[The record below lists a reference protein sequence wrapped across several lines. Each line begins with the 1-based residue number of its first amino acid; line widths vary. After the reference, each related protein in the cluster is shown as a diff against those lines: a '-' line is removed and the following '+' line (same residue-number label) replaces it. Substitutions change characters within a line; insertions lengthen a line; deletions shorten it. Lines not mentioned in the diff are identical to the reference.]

1 MQPRGLCKLIH
12 NFGFQ
17 PERALSSHLRREYPC
32 LADFHARQGSG
43 RTRPDKED
51 YPHMLGQLDLS
62 SLGVALAL
70 VTLSMTL
77 LLSVAAWHSGSDKG
91 LRHWAVGNFALMLGL
106 LLNVNQDHI
115 HHSLSIVL
123 ANGMMTL
130 GIGVT
135 WLGIR
140 AFKGK
145 SQPQL
150 WPIAATLCMMALLWL
165 FRFQIDSFTARLAIA
180 SVVLAGMSLLCAYEL
195 LGPAEQPLRTAYW
208 LTGSIALLCGVGLIL
223 RAVVSMTEYAPVA
236 AVADNPLQSATLLGA
251 MVAQIWL
258 ASGFILMTHYR
269 TTMALHRLS
278 ERDSLTDTLNRR
290 SLHARASAV
299 LEKAQELKV
308 PVTLIMMD
316 ADHFKRIN
324 DEFGHQTGDAVLCHM
339 VSRIRQHLRTDDL
352 LGRFGGEEFVLILPG
367 LDTDSASQV
376 AERIRLGLC
385 SQPWQSDDTPVNLS
399 ISLGVACSDQQGY
412 HFEALLGA
420 ADGALY
426 QAKALGRNRVELA
439 CDPGIDPGDQMALR
453 LLSQFRHNL
462 EV

>member
-1 MQPRGLCKLIH
+1 
-12 NFGFQ
+12 
-17 PERALSSHLRREYPC
+17 
-32 LADFHARQGSG
+32 
-43 RTRPDKED
+43 
-51 YPHMLGQLDLS
+51 MLGQLDLS
-62 SLGVALAL
+62 SLGVALSL
-70 VTLSMTL
+70 VTLCMTL
-77 LLSVAAWHSGSDKG
+77 LLAVAAWHAGSGNG

-115 HHSLSIVL
+115 HPSLSIVL
-123 ANGMMTL
+123 ANGLMTL

-135 WLGIR
+135 WLGVR
-140 AFKGK
+140 AFKGR
-145 SQPQL
+145 SQPQA
-150 WPIAATLCMMALLWL
+150 WPIVAALITMALLWL
-165 FRFQIDSFTARLAIA
+165 FRFQIDSFAARLGIA
-180 SVVLAGMSLLCAYEL
+180 SAVLAGMSLLCAREL
-195 LGPAEQPLRTAYW
+195 LVPADQPLRTAYW
-208 LTGSIALLCGVGLIL
+208 LTGSIALLCGLGLL
-223 RAVVSMTEYAPVA
+223 ARASISMTDLAPIGA
-236 AVADNPLQSATLLGA
+236 STTGPLQNVTLLGA
-251 MVAQIWL
+251 MVAQIGL

-290 SLHARASAV
+290 SLHARASDV
-299 LEKAQELKV
+299 LIKAQELQV

-339 VSRIRQHLRTDDL
+339 VSRIRQHLRTNDL

-367 LDTDSASQV
+367 LDTESASQV
-376 AERIRLGLC
+376 AERIRTGLC
-385 SQPWQSDDTPVNLS
+385 SQPWHSEDTPVNLS
-399 ISLGVACSDQQGY
+399 ISLGVACSDQHGY
-412 HFEALLGA
+412 RFDVLLGA

-439 CDPGIDPGDQMALR
+439 GDPGIDPGDQMALR

>member
-1 MQPRGLCKLIH
+1 
-12 NFGFQ
+12 
-17 PERALSSHLRREYPC
+17 
-32 LADFHARQGSG
+32 
-43 RTRPDKED
+43 
-51 YPHMLGQLDLS
+51 MLGQLDLS
-62 SLGVALAL
+62 SLAVALSL
-70 VTLSMTL
+70 VTLSMSL
-77 LLSVAAWHSGSDKG
+77 LLAVAAWHSGSETG

-106 LLNVNQDHI
+106 LLNVNQDFVHP
-115 HHSLSIVL
+115 SLSIVL
-123 ANGMMTL
+123 ANGLMTL

-140 AFKGK
+140 AFKSE
-145 SQPQL
+145 SQPQA
-150 WPIAATLCMMALLWL
+150 WPIVAALLMMALLWL
-165 FRFQIDSFTARLAIA
+165 FRFQIDSFTARLGIA
-180 SVVLAGMSLLCAYEL
+180 SVILASMSLLCAREL
-195 LGPAEQPLRTAYW
+195 FVAADQPLRTAYW
-208 LTGSIALLCGVGLIL
+208 LTGSIALLCGLGLII
-223 RAVVSMTEYAPVA
+223 RALFSLTDMAPTA
-236 AVADNPLQSATLLGA
+236 ATANNPLQSATLLGA

-278 ERDSLTDTLNRR
+278 ERDSLTGTLNRR
-290 SLHARASAV
+290 SLHARASDV
-299 LEKAQELKV
+299 LAKACEQQA

-339 VSRIRQHLRTDDL
+339 VSRIRQHLRTGDL

-376 AERIRLGLC
+376 AERIRIGLC
-385 SQPWQSDDTPVNLS
+385 SQPWHSENTPVNLS

-412 HFEALLGA
+412 DFDVLLGA

-439 CDPGIDPGDQMALR
+439 SDRGTDPADQMALR

>member
-1 MQPRGLCKLIH
+1 
-12 NFGFQ
+12 
-17 PERALSSHLRREYPC
+17 
-32 LADFHARQGSG
+32 
-43 RTRPDKED
+43 
-51 YPHMLGQLDLS
+51 MLGQLDLS
-62 SLGVALAL
+62 SLGAALSL

-77 LLSVAAWHSGSDKG
+77 LLAVAAWHSGVQTG

-106 LLNVNQDHI
+106 LLNVNQELVHP
-115 HHSLSIVL
+115 SLSIVL
-123 ANGMMTL
+123 ANGLMTL

-145 SQPQL
+145 SQPQT
-150 WPIAATLCMMALLWL
+150 WPIIAALLTMALLWV
-165 FRFQIDSFTARLAIA
+165 FRFEIDSFTARLGISSMILA
-180 SVVLAGMSLLCAYEL
+180 SMSLLCAREL
-195 LGPAEQPLRTAYW
+195 FVTAEQPLRTAFW
-208 LTGSIALLCGVGLIL
+208 LTGSIALLCGSGLII
-223 RAVVSMTEYAPVA
+223 RALLSLTEFAPTTA
-236 AVADNPLQSATLLGA
+236 IADNALQSATLLGA

-290 SLHARASAV
+290 SLHARASEV
-299 LEKAQELKV
+299 LVKAQELQA

-376 AERIRLGLC
+376 AERIRVGLC
-385 SQPWQSDDTPVNLS
+385 NQPWHCESTPVNLS
-399 ISLGVACSDQQGY
+399 LSLGVACSVQQGY
-412 HFEALLGA
+412 NFDALLGA

-439 CDPGIDPGDQMALR
+439 AEQGADPGDQMALR

>member
-1 MQPRGLCKLIH
+1 
-12 NFGFQ
+12 
-17 PERALSSHLRREYPC
+17 
-32 LADFHARQGSG
+32 
-43 RTRPDKED
+43 
-51 YPHMLGQLDLS
+51 MLGQLDLS
-62 SLGVALAL
+62 SLGVALSL

-77 LLSVAAWHSGSDKG
+77 LLAVAAWHAGSGIG

-106 LLNVNQDHI
+106 LLNVNQEYI
-115 HHSLSIVL
+115 HPSLSIVL
-123 ANGMMTL
+123 ANGLMTL

-145 SQPQL
+145 SQPQA
-150 WPIAATLCMMALLWL
+150 WPIIAALIMMGSLWL
-165 FRFQIDSFTARLAIA
+165 FRFQIDSFTARLGIS
-180 SVVLAGMSLLCAYEL
+180 SVILAGMSLLCAREL
-195 LGPAEQPLRTAYW
+195 FVAQEQPLRTAYW
-208 LTGSIALLCGVGLIL
+208 LTGSIALLCGLGLIA
-223 RAVVSMTEYAPVA
+223 RATLSLTDLAPA
-236 AVADNPLQSATLLGA
+236 SAISNNPLQSATLLGA

-278 ERDSLTDTLNRR
+278 ERDALTDTLNRR
-290 SLHARASAV
+290 SLHAQATDV
-299 LEKAQELKV
+299 LTKARGLQL

-339 VSRIRQHLRTDDL
+339 VSRMRQHLRTNDL

-367 LDTDSASQV
+367 LDTESASQV
-376 AERIRLGLC
+376 AERIRIGLC
-385 SQPWQSDDTPVNLS
+385 SQPWHCADTPVNLS
-399 ISLGVACSDQQGY
+399 ISLGVACSDLHGY
-412 HFEALLGA
+412 NFDALLGA
-420 ADGALY
+420 ADSALY

-439 CDPGIDPGDQMALR
+439 IDPGVDADEQMALR